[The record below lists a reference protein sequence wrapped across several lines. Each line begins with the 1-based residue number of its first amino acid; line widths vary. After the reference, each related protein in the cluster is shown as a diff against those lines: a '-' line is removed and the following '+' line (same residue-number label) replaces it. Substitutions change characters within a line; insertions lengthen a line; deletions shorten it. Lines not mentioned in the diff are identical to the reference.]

1 MKRIAVVIERL
12 VVDAAAIGPGQSQRF
27 RREVEAALRSQFES
41 AGAASPVLPKN
52 NVSISVAAEGSE
64 GQTNGVRLAG
74 KVAQAIHQSLG
85 RKE

>member
-1 MKRIAVVIERL
+1 MKRIEVAIERL

-27 RREVEAALRSQFES
+27 RWEVEAALRAQFES

-52 NVSISVAAEGSE
+52 KESISVAAERSE
-64 GQTNGVRLAG
+64 GPVNSARLAAN
-74 KVAQAIHQSLG
+74 VAQAIHQSLG